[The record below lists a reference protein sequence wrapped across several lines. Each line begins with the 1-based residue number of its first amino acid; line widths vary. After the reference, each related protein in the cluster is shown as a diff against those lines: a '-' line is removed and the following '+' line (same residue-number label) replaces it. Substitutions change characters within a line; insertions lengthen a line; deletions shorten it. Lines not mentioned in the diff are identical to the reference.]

1 MLLMKK
7 LIKQLRVVAENS
19 WNDEQRINLQYEQ
32 LVSSMLSRFN
42 ELALNAS
49 SQKEKDTF
57 INLKRVV
64 ENTMRQKFCL

>member
-1 MLLMKK
+1 MKK
-7 LIKQLRVVAENS
+7 KLYEKLRVVAENS

>member
-7 LIKQLRVVAENS
+7 SIKQLRVVAENS

>member
-1 MLLMKK
+1 MKK
-7 LIKQLRVVAENS
+7 SIKQLRVVAENS